1 MTQIKTTGIPLTFSS
16 FKSQLKIE
24 MSRPPT
30 PKLHT
35 HLGRMFPQRLPPPG
49 GWHFACSCMNA
60 VTEMQAKSQGAA
72 RHCHLLLPETTA
84 EDHLQRAGCM
94 RAFSFL
100 ARWSKEG
107 GPSFLSAYGAPWSVP
122 MPTLLE
128 DRLFQMHHF
137 VCAQVRNCR
146 PGSQRTG
153 CVGCTTLC
161 ACVCGTAVLA
171 HGGRGVSG
179 APLCVRTSTELQ
191 TWFTRGR
198 VVSGAPL
205 CVCMCG
211 TTDLAQRTDDGFV
224 SGAPFCVQA
233 SIERHTRLAEHRLR
247 QVTTLSLDG
256 WVFAG
261 QPNLLCLG
269 LAMPCHSQK
278 QRVAHSPKTMAL
290 KTWTM
295 PGSNPTGH
303 WVEWHRR
310 GWSCAKPSPP
320 TLRGGVT
327 QKEVSASKA
336 VPANAQVWSWTKGA
350 VPSHPLGQSKVKLTR
365 RGWSWS
371 KLSPWAV
378 KGGDAQKVQLSQA
391 VLSQMRGG
399 DAQKEVQLSEAVPLR
414 IRGEDAQKEVQL
426 SEAVPLRI
434 RGEDAQKEVQ
444 LSEAVPLRIRGEDA
458 QKEVQLSE
466 AVPLRIRGEDAQKE
480 VQLSEAVP
488 LRIRGEDAQK
498 EVQLSEA
505 VPLRIRGEDAQM
517 RVLAS
522 KAVTSKCSGSESHR
536 RGWNHAK
543 LSHWEIRGGC
553 WQAKW
558 SPPTLRGEVPQ
569 KRVEPPSHPF
579 QESGTESHRR
589 GWMEMSQAVPSSN
602 QGWSPTEE
610 GGTAPSCPLQESG
623 AESHRRGWKLS
634 RWAIRGGV
642 AQEGGSCPAEQSG
655 VELPTRWWS
664 RAKPSFPT
672 LQGGVA
678 QKRVELSQAVPSSNQ
693 GWSGTEAGGA
703 AQSCSLEQSRVES
716 HTRGSWQ
723 AKLSLHP
730 CQCSNAELDRRSC
743 AKPLPP
749 ATGGEVAQK
758 RVEPCQA
765 VPSSS
770 QEWSHAEEDAGK
782 QSCPCLHSGADRDRR
797 GGVTSTW
804 CHSHSRSGAGTS
816 RPGAPSAWSW
826 PLLCRPL
833 SGRPPAMEHQS
844 VTQDKYTIP
853 HDTGQIHH
861 PPWHR
866 TNTPSP
872 WQHTIPM
879 TQDK

>member
-16 FKSQLKIE
+16 WHFLPSSLNWKLRCPDPQLPNRTLIRKNVSTE
-24 MSRPPT
+24 AA
-30 PKLHT
+30 
-35 HLGRMFPQRLPPPG
+35 PPG

-60 VTEMQAKSQGAA
+60 VTEMQAESQGAA
-72 RHCHLLLPETTA
+72 GHCRLLLPETTA

-94 RAFSFL
+94 WAFSFL
-100 ARWSKEG
+100 VRWSKEG
-107 GPSFLSAYGAPWSVP
+107 GPSFLPAYGAPWSVP
-122 MPTLLE
+122 MPPLLE
-128 DRLFQMHHF
+128 DRLFQMYHF

-171 HGGRGVSG
+171 HRGRGVSG
-179 APLCVRTSTELQ
+179 APLCALEYGTADLLHKRTGCVRCTT
-191 TWFTRGR
+191 
-198 VVSGAPL
+198 L
-205 CVCMCG
+205 CMHVWNCRPG
-211 TTDLAQRTDDGFV
+211 SQRTDDGFV
-224 SGAPFCVQA
+224 SGAPLCVQA
-233 SIERHTRLAEHRLR
+233 STERHTQLAEHRLR

-269 LAMPCHSQK
+269 LAMLCHSQK
-278 QRVAHSPKTMAL
+278 QRVAHSPKTVAL

-310 GWSCAKPSPP
+310 GWCCAKPSPP
-320 TLRGGVT
+320 TLRGGVA

-336 VPANAQVWSWTKGA
+336 VPANAQVWSWTKEGA
-350 VPSHPLGQSKVKLTR
+350 VPSHPLGQSKVKLRR
-365 RGWSWS
+365 RGWSWA

-391 VLSQMRGG
+391 VLSRMRGG
-399 DAQKEVQLSEAVPLR
+399 
-414 IRGEDAQKEVQL
+414 
-426 SEAVPLRI
+426 
-434 RGEDAQKEVQ
+434 
-444 LSEAVPLRIRGEDA
+444 
-458 QKEVQLSE
+458 
-466 AVPLRIRGEDAQKE
+466 
-480 VQLSEAVP
+480 
-488 LRIRGEDAQK
+488 DAQK

-579 QESGTESHRR
+579 QESGVESHRR

-634 RWAIRGGV
+634 RWAIWGGV

-655 VELPTRWWS
+655 VELHTRWWS
-664 RAKPSFPT
+664 RAKPSWPT

-703 AQSCSLEQSRVES
+703 TQSCSIEQSRVES

-723 AKLSLHP
+723 AKLSLRP
-730 CQCSNAELDRRSC
+730 CQCSNVELDRRSC
-743 AKPLPP
+743 AKPLPR
-749 ATGGEVAQK
+749 ATGAEVAKK
-758 RVEPCQA
+758 RVEPRQA
-765 VPSSS
+765 VSSSS

-782 QSCPCLHSGADRDRR
+782 QSCPCLRSGADRDRR

-804 CHSHSRSGAGTS
+804 CHSHSRSGVGTG

-833 SGRPPAMEHQS
+833 SGRPPATEHQS

-861 PPWHR
+861 HPMTQDKYTIPHDTGQIHYSHNTGQIGHPPWHR

-872 WQHTIPM
+872 WQYTIPM